1 MSEQET
7 TADLQAARQQVSAES
22 VERAHEVHDVNLR
35 AILLFGLGLAIMI
48 VLSFIMLRWILGRW
62 TERRL
67 APSPQIPPAL
77 VTAPSAPGPNLE
89 SAPSVDLQQVL
100 APQQERLNSYG
111 WVDQKAGIVHVPIT
125 QAMQLLL
132 AEGLPSQ
139 NVDPPDFRL
148 PPAYNLESRGG
159 Q

>member
-7 TADLQAARQQVSAES
+7 TADLHEARQQVSAES
-22 VERAHEVHDVNLR
+22 VERAHEVHDINLR
-35 AILLFGLGLAIMI
+35 AILLFGLALAIMI
-48 VLSFIMLRWILGRW
+48 VLSIILLLWMLDKWSG
-62 TERRL
+62 RRL
-67 APSPQIPPAL
+67 APDAQIVPAL
-77 VTAPSAPGPNLE
+77 VTPVPVPGPALQ
-89 SAPSVDLQQVL
+89 AVPALDLQQVL

-111 WVDQKAGIVHVPIT
+111 WVDQNAGIVHVPIT

-139 NVDPPDFRL
+139 NVDPPNFQL
-148 PPAYNLESRGG
+148 SPAYNLESRGG